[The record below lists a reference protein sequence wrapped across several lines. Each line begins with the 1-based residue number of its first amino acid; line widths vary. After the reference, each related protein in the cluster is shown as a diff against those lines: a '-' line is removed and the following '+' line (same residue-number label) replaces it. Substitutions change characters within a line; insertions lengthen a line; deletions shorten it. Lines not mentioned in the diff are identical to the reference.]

1 MRVRMHKGLF
11 VAILLGAIAVLALGS
26 TFFYRK
32 SRETQAADLTVVT
45 SFYPMYIA
53 AENVTEGRTGLRL
66 ESLSEPQTGCLHD
79 YQLTPEDMEL
89 LATAD
94 VFVANGGGIE
104 EFLTDIAAQY
114 PELIIVDASEGLE
127 LEEDNGHVWMSV
139 PLHRQQVQNIA
150 EGLAAADP
158 GYRELYEEN
167 AAAYDEKL
175 ALLQQ
180 EQEELFHEAY
190 EYVAH
195 DYGMQVVYVMDL
207 DEERQVSAGEVAEML
222 TAVRDGQVTAVL
234 AEELYGSEMGAVVEQ
249 ETDAGVYYLDTL
261 VRGDYDRDSYLERM
275 EQNIAILRE
284 IAAGQS
290 LERQESGA

>member
-1 MRVRMHKGLF
+1 MV
-11 VAILLGAIAVLALGS
+11 
-26 TFFYRK
+26 
-32 SRETQAADLTVVT
+32 
-45 SFYPMYIA
+45 
-53 AENVTEGRTGLRL
+53 
-66 ESLSEPQTGCLHD
+66 
-79 YQLTPEDMEL
+79 
-89 LATAD
+89 
-94 VFVANGGGIE
+94 
-104 EFLTDIAAQY
+104 
-114 PELIIVDASEGLE
+114 
-127 LEEDNGHVWMSV
+127 
-139 PLHRQQVQNIA
+139 
-150 EGLAAADP
+150 
-158 GYRELYEEN
+158 
-167 AAAYDEKL
+167 
-175 ALLQQ
+175 
-180 EQEELFHEAY
+180 LFHEAY